1 MGCTSD
7 GVGGVIAKPH
17 TEPEDS
23 ECSTC
28 TSPRSQPGVPPDSED
43 LKYHVQNT
51 FIHIKDTCAEQTR
64 MAQSM
69 PHGMYLRCLD
79 DEARAHKRAELA
91 AQHAAPQFSPSNE
104 LQRFA
109 P

>member
-1 MGCTSD
+1 MG
-7 GVGGVIAKPH
+7 A
-17 TEPEDS
+17 EPEAS

-28 TSPRSQPGVPPDSED
+28 ASPRSQPGVPPDSEKE

-51 FIHIKDTCAEQTR
+51 FIHIKDTRAEQTR
-64 MAQSM
+64 TAQSM

-91 AQHAAPQFSPSNE
+91 AQHASSNYSASTE
-104 LQRFA
+104 LQKFA
-109 P
+109 PGTEVVIEGL